1 MKTKQYSKSI
11 IRYVKPS
18 RTKRKRKITRTKRN
32 RKVTRTKRN
41 RKVTRTNRIIKV
53 IRIKRS
59 QHSKNAIINPPLS
72 DNKLLGTIETMGSM
86 NYFYQKYSNIYKF
99 FKIITVHYRK
109 TGEYKLENICMPE
122 FGNIERGSFA
132 ALRYNIDNKYS
143 STNPTP
149 SDHNTHMSQALSQ
162 INHCLNNKTDRFVT
176 LSYQIV
182 SYDSDISHA
191 NSLLFDNVNK
201 TIELFE
207 PHSALTDS
215 STMEGIVGAYKI
227 INTNLKKFIKAHF
240 KNYKYIS
247 PQEYL
252 PSYGLQINYDAYN
265 GLCVTWNILYI
276 HYKLLN
282 PNIDSKKL
290 VRHINNYFNVGKL
303 LRYGKYV
310 KEMLKLRK
318 SYDL

>member
-1 MKTKQYSKSI
+1 MKRKQYSISRRI
-11 IRYVKPS
+11 YIKPNRTKRKRKVS
-18 RTKRKRKITRTKRN
+18 RTKRKRKVSRTKRK
-32 RKVTRTKRN
+32 RKVSRTKRS
-41 RKVTRTNRIIKV
+41 K
-53 IRIKRS
+53 
-59 QHSKNAIINPPLS
+59 HSKHVIINPPLS
-72 DNKLLGTIETMGSM
+72 DNKLLGTFETIGSM

-99 FKIITVHYRK
+99 FKIIKVHYKK
-109 TGEYKLENICMPE
+109 TGEYKLENMCMPE
-122 FGNIERGSFA
+122 FGDINLGSFA
-132 ALRYNIDNKYS
+132 ALRYNIDLKYS
-143 STNPTP
+143 PSNPTP
-149 SDHNTHMSQALSQ
+149 SDRKTPLSSALHQ
-162 INHCLNNKTDRFVT
+162 INNCLNNKSCRFVS

-182 SYDSDISHA
+182 SHDSKISHA

-201 TIELFE
+201 TVELFE

-227 INTNLKKFIKAHF
+227 ISNTLNKFIKTNF
-240 KNYKYIS
+240 KHYKYIS
-247 PQEYL
+247 PQAYL

-276 HYKLLN
+276 HYKMLN

-290 VRHINNYFNVGKL
+290 GRHINNYFNVGKL

-318 SYDL
+318 EYNL